1 VLRWFRFLHERFVGW
16 ERAERTDVRAFV
28 EHLRETRPQGDDS

>member
-16 ERAERTDVRAFV
+16 ERAERTDVRPSV